1 MQSLKLTRAA
11 ILAFTTAAAIA
22 TGAYALA
29 DPADKGASAQNEATD
44 QHMMGD
50 MSMKDHMAMMK
61 GMKEM
66 MAHCRTMH
74 ERMHAEMMDEEGSP
88 EPEGELQ
95 QQENQGR

>member
-11 ILAFTTAAAIA
+11 VLAFTTAAAIA

-44 QHMMGD
+44 RHMMGD
-50 MSMKDHMAMMK
+50 MNMKDHMAMMM

-74 ERMHAEMMDEEGSP
+74 EQMHADMTDEEASP
-88 EPEGELQ
+88 APEGELR